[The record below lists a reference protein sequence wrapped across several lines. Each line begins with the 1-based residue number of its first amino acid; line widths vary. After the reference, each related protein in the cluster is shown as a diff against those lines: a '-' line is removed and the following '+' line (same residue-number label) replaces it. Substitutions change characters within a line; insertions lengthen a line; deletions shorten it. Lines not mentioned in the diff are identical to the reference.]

1 MDERALTQRLRLGM
15 PESIGPM
22 PFETLLASLASKTP
36 APGGGAAAGMLG
48 ATAAAAAGMVVA
60 YSLGRTALAE
70 HQAFL
75 GQAAVRLERAQGLF
89 LTLADEDAQAYTFL
103 NTLMKLPQTDPVR
116 IEGWRSGV
124 GDAMAV
130 PRATLAAAC
139 DLLRLFEDLLGR
151 INPHLRSD
159 LAVAAIAAEGA
170 ARAAAWNVKINLPL
184 LDAAGRG
191 AVEAETD
198 ALAGDARARAAR
210 VEAGCV

>member
-1 MDERALTQRLRLGM
+1 MDERAVSPRLRLGM
-15 PESIGPM
+15 PDAIGPM
-22 PFETLLASLASKTP
+22 PFENLLAALASKTP

-48 ATAAAAAGMVVA
+48 ATGAATGGMVVA
-60 YSLGRTALAE
+60 YSLGRKALAE

-75 GQAAVRLERAQGLF
+75 EQAAQRLERARGLF
-89 LTLADEDAQAYTFL
+89 LALADEDAAAYTVL
-103 NTLMKLPQTDPVR
+103 NTLMKLPENDPVR
-116 IEGWRSGV
+116 VEGWRAAV
-124 GDAMAV
+124 ADAMAV

-159 LAVAAIAAEGA
+159 LAVAAVAAEAA

-184 LDAAGRG
+184 LDAADRD
-191 AVEAETD
+191 AVGTETE
-198 ALAGDARARAAR
+198 ALAGDARARAGR